1 MVVHPQTSRIVSDLL
16 AKMTAR
22 RKMTPVTI
30 TDVALSAIA
39 REALRS
45 VDGLETGGI
54 LLGDDATDG
63 IVIRHAGGPGP
74 KATRGERTFMRDLDH
89 ARRLADS
96 AWSEDRSQ
104 WIGEWHTHPTGGLS
118 PSEVDLH
125 SYMRHL
131 HDPELGFDKFVAIIA
146 GFDSSARVVVATWLV
161 ERDRIVAVV
170 PERLPTA
177 PAVNSP
183 YASDAV
189 RHAAFVADE
198 HKETP

>member
-1 MVVHPQTSRIVSDLL
+1 M
-16 AKMTAR
+16 
-22 RKMTPVTI
+22 TI
-30 TDVALSAIA
+30 TDVALTSIA

-45 VDGLETGGI
+45 ADGLETGGI
-54 LLGDDATDG
+54 LLGDDGTDG
-63 IVIRHAGGPGP
+63 IGIRHAGGPGP
-74 KATRGERTFMRDLDH
+74 NATRGERTFLRDLDH

-96 AWSEDRSQ
+96 AWLDRSQ

-131 HDPELGFDKFVAIIA
+131 HDPELGFDRFVAIIA
-146 GFDSSARVVVATWLV
+146 GFDASARVVVATWLV
-161 ERDRIVAVV
+161 ERDRIWSVV
-170 PERLPTA
+170 PERLPVA
-177 PAVNSP
+177 AVGSYT

-189 RHAAFVADE
+189 RQAGFIAEE

>member
-1 MVVHPQTSRIVSDLL
+1 
-16 AKMTAR
+16 MTAR
-22 RKMTPVTI
+22 REVPPVTI

-45 VDGLETGGI
+45 FDGLETGGI

-63 IVIRHAGGPGP
+63 IVVRHAGGPGP
-74 KATRGERTFMRDLDH
+74 NATRGERTFMRDLDH

-131 HDPELGFDKFVAIIA
+131 HDPELEFDKFIAIIA
-146 GFDSSARVVVATWLV
+146 GFDSSARMVVATWLV
-161 ERDRIVAVV
+161 ERDRISAVV

-177 PAVNSP
+177 PAVDGP
-183 YASDAV
+183 CASDAV
-189 RHAAFVADE
+189 KHAAFGAE
-198 HKETP
+198 ENKETP

>member
-1 MVVHPQTSRIVSDLL
+1 MVIHPQTSHIVPDLL
-16 AKMTAR
+16 TRMTAQR
-22 RKMTPVTI
+22 EVPPVTI

-45 VDGLETGGI
+45 TDGLETGGI

-63 IVIRHAGGPGP
+63 IVVRHAGGPGP
-74 KATRGERTFMRDLDH
+74 NAARGELTFMRDLDH

-104 WIGEWHTHPTGGLS
+104 WIGEWHTHPTGALS

-131 HDPELGFDKFVAIIA
+131 HDPELGFDKFIAIIA

-161 ERDRIVAVV
+161 ERDRILAVV

-177 PAVNSP
+177 PAVNGLYS
-183 YASDAV
+183 SDAV
-189 RHAAFVADE
+189 KHAASMAE
-198 HKETP
+198 ELKEMP

>member
-1 MVVHPQTSRIVSDLL
+1 
-16 AKMTAR
+16 MTAR
-22 RKMTPVTI
+22 REVTPVTI

-131 HDPELGFDKFVAIIA
+131 HDPRTGVRQVRRDHRWIRFIGTRGRCNL
-146 GFDSSARVVVATWLV
+146 ARRTGPHRGSGTR
-161 ERDRIVAVV
+161 E
-170 PERLPTA
+170 
-177 PAVNSP
+177 
-183 YASDAV
+183 ASYGACRKQPV
-189 RHAAFVADE
+189 RQ
-198 HKETP
+198 